1 VVTKLQAAAQRA
13 RRASMAGAAIV
24 RAPGG
29 ELPSY
34 LKPTAAA
41 AAKESEEKFE
51 YQVRRGAG
59 ASRARLAPGA

>member
-1 VVTKLQAAAQRA
+1 
-13 RRASMAGAAIV
+13 MAGAAIV